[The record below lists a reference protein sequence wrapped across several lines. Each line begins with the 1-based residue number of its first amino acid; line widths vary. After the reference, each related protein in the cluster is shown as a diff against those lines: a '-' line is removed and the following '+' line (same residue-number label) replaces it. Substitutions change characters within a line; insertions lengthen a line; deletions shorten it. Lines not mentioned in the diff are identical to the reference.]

1 MFMGEKITVYGS
13 PLCGMVVPVR
23 NLLDRAE
30 AGYEYIDIMRSAEG
44 KERVRQINDGNQSVP
59 TIVFPDGS
67 TLTEP
72 SLSDLQ
78 TKLETLGYAIQPS
91 SWRDWLVVIAGNPTV
106 RITGIL
112 SVVFGLISGND
123 FMAGAGAV
131 VVGLS
136 LLIGFLN
143 R

>member
-1 MFMGEKITVYGS
+1 MSEKITVYGS

-44 KERVRQINDGNQSVP
+44 KEQVRQINDGNQSIP

-106 RITGIL
+106 RITAIL
-112 SVVFGLISGND
+112 SVVFGLISGNE
-123 FMAGAGAV
+123 FLAGAGAV
-131 VVGLS
+131 VVGFS
-136 LLIGFLN
+136 LLVGFLN

>member
-1 MFMGEKITVYGS
+1 MGEKITVYGR
-13 PLCGMVVPVR
+13 PLCGMVGPVR

-30 AGYEYIDIMRSAEG
+30 AGYEYIDIVRSAEG

-78 TKLETLGYAIQPS
+78 TKLETLGYAVQPR
-91 SWRDWLVVIAGNPTV
+91 SWRDGLVVIAGNPTL
-106 RITGIL
+106 RLTGIL
-112 SVVFGLISGND
+112 SVVFGLISGNE
-123 FMAGAGAV
+123 FLAGAGAI

-136 LLIGFLN
+136 LLAVFVN

>member
-1 MFMGEKITVYGS
+1 MSEKITVYGS

-30 AGYEYIDIMRSAEG
+30 ASYEYIDIVRSAEG

-72 SLSDLQ
+72 SLSILQ

-91 SWRDWLVVIAGNPTV
+91 SWRDWLVVVAGHPTL
-106 RITGIL
+106 RITAIL
-112 SVVFGLISGND
+112 SVFFGLISGND
-123 FMAGAGAV
+123 FMAGAGAIV
-131 VVGLS
+131 VVLS
-136 LLIGFLN
+136 LLVGFLN